1 MVPEFERAE
10 CHFFLR
16 FIHVIR
22 FQWCAYRRRD
32 QRVGGANV
40 ILLGSV
46 AKFVFNEFGILEVIE
61 FMVPSF
67 SILLEKL
74 NFATEP
80 S

>member
-1 MVPEFERAE
+1 MLPEFERAE

-46 AKFVFNEFGILEVIE
+46 AKFG
-61 FMVPSF
+61 F
-67 SILLEKL
+67 SILLEKP
-74 NFATEP
+74 NFAKEP